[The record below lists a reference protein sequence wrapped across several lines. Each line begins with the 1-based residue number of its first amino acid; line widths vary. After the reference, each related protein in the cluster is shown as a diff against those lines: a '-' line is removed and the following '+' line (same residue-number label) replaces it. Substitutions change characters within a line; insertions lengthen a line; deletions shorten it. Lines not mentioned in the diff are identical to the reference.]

1 MDCWSLQLQSRAFG
15 VLRSQKGMEY
25 SQDDFDRLLLFEHT
39 RKTAEANY
47 AKNPLDADNLT
58 RWGGALIELSAF
70 EKPKDSKAMINDAL
84 SKLEEALLINPTKHD
99 TLWYLGNAHTSC
111 GFLTPDIS
119 EAKDYFEKAHEY
131 FQKAFDEDPE
141 NDLYRKSLEIA
152 VKAPELHMEIHN
164 NELGPMSNAGSSAT
178 SKGKESKR
186 QKNSDF
192 KYDIFGW
199 VILAVSIVAWVGMA
213 KSNIPPSPPR

>member
-1 MDCWSLQLQSRAFG
+1 
-15 VLRSQKGMEY
+15 MEF

-39 RKTAEANY
+39 RKTAESNY
-47 AKNPLDADNLT
+47 ARDPLDADNLT
-58 RWGGALIELSAF
+58 KLGAALVELSAF
-70 EKPKDSKAMINDAL
+70 EKPQDSKAMIADAI

-99 TLWYLGNAHTSC
+99 TLWYLGNAQTSY

-119 EAKDYFEKAHEY
+119 EAKDYFGRAHEY
-131 FQKAFDEDPE
+131 FQKAVDVDPE
-141 NDLYRKSLEIA
+141 NELYRKSLEIA

-178 SKGKESKR
+178 SKGKETKR
-186 QKNSDF
+186 QKNNDF

-199 VILAVSIVAWVGMA
+199 IILAVGIVAWVGMA